1 MVDKSS
7 VTLGGTVE
15 KIVESPGQPELV
27 QIVIDGAD
35 AKHNQLRMEN
45 SFTGKDGEKVSLKKD
60 SEVQVTFEADTA
72 STKPE

>member
-7 VTLGGTVE
+7 VTLAGTVE
-15 KIVESPGQPELV
+15 KIVESPGQPDLV
-27 QIVIDGAD
+27 QIVIPGAD

-45 SFTGKDGEKVSLKKD
+45 SLTTEDGEKVSLKKD

-72 STKPE
+72 NTKPQ